1 MHAPSLLHRSPLV
14 FPLSLTMSTPTVT
27 AQMKH
32 KHKLMNRVIPRS
44 ILIILA
50 LLLLAPSFTGTVDAR
65 IRIEDIVG
73 MWLFDEIEKEGPR
86 RLVRDFSGRGHDGV
100 VTGDPE
106 LVDGMFGKALKFGKG
121 KYVEVAHHEDLR
133 ITDVITISAWVRRPL
148 RKEAKDLGLAPFFIV
163 EKGGIW
169 AFDQQGEAAYGMAI
183 HKILDNMLLFFY
195 KGGWK
200 GASGIP
206 DDNWHHYVIV
216 AKEDGINVTM
226 YIDGQNKPVKHS
238 DGQERIQMF
247 PSKKPLHI
255 GALMPERFDSYS
267 ETTIDEVIIFNAALS
282 ADDVGQLRGGFF
294 AVSPSAKL
302 ATTWGEIK
310 DKH

>member
-1 MHAPSLLHRSPLV
+1 MKRSFLCSNV
-14 FPLSLTMSTPTVT
+14 
-27 AQMKH
+27 
-32 KHKLMNRVIPRS
+32 
-44 ILIILA
+44 IILA
-50 LLLLAPSFTGTVDAR
+50 LILLTLGWAVTIDAR
-65 IRIEDIVG
+65 IRMEDIVG
-73 MWLFDEIEKEGPR
+73 MWLFDEIEKDGPR
-86 RLVRDFSGRGHDGV
+86 RIVRDFSGRGHDGV

-106 LVDGMFGKALKFGKG
+106 LVEGKIDNALKFGKG

-133 ITDVITISAWVRRPL
+133 ITDVITISAWVKRPL
-148 RKEAKDLGLAPFFIV
+148 PKEAKDLGLAPFFIV

-200 GASGIP
+200 GASGIQ
-206 DDNWHHYVIV
+206 DDNWHHYVII
-216 AKEDGINVTM
+216 AKEDGIDVTM
-226 YIDGQNKPVKHS
+226 YIDGQKKPVRHS

-255 GALMPERFDSYS
+255 GALLPERFDSYS
-267 ETTIDEVIIFNAALS
+267 ETVIDEVIIFNTALS

-294 AVSPSAKL
+294 AVSPLSKL
-302 ATTWGEIK
+302 AITWGQIK
-310 DKH
+310 QNR